1 MAPTA
6 TFKAFRPN
14 LEGDFYAT
22 DEQNVTVNLEDRT
35 LVSESQSYFNVD
47 DEFKTV
53 RLKVVQPLDKVD
65 YWREEVFTLNKQG

>member
-1 MAPTA
+1 MTSRMAPTA

-35 LVSESQSYFNVD
+35 LVSESNFYFDGDDDFFWLFRSYWSSIGR
-47 DEFKTV
+47 K
-53 RLKVVQPLDKVD
+53 
-65 YWREEVFTLNKQG
+65 

>member
-14 LEGDFYAT
+14 LEGNFYAT

-35 LVSESQSYFNVD
+35 LVSERQSYFNGD
-47 DEFKTV
+47 DEF
-53 RLKVVQPLDKVD
+53 LCL
-65 YWREEVFTLNKQG
+65 F